1 MAPLKDLTG
10 QRFGALAVLSRK
22 EGAPRTTWHCRC
34 DCGQE
39 VDVLST
45 NLLRG
50 LTTSCGCHR
59 HASAVKQANAMPQAS
74 AIDVTGQ
81 RFGQLTA
88 MYYDKQRSRWLCRC
102 DCGDSC
108 WCSVSDLRS
117 GLRRDCGHV
126 AAAAAAGRIRAGATG
141 LRNGTNVSTIRHVM
155 DGRLR
160 RNNSTG
166 VTGVRIVRNQCM
178 ILYAASITV
187 LGKFIYLGR
196 FPTLG
201 EAKEARKEAEKKY
214 FAPLLDDD
222 PPGHEET
229 GGKNHDETR

>member
-1 MAPLKDLTG
+1 MG
-10 QRFGALAVLSRK
+10 
-22 EGAPRTTWHCRC
+22 HM
-34 DCGQE
+34 
-39 VDVLST
+39 
-45 NLLRG
+45 LLRCAPPPEFASFGHPSAPATGSIRFFHVADCLPHG
-50 LTTSCGCHR
+50 LRPSARPHLLAHAR
-59 HASAVKQANAMPQAS
+59 HAHAHGPPLPLQYQIFFN
-74 AIDVTGQ
+74 
-81 RFGQLTA
+81 
-88 MYYDKQRSRWLCRC
+88 
-102 DCGDSC
+102 
-108 WCSVSDLRS
+108 
-117 GLRRDCGHV
+117 
-126 AAAAAAGRIRAGATG
+126 
-141 LRNGTNVSTIRHVM
+141 TIRHVM

-187 LGKFIYLGR
+187 RGKFIYLGR

-201 EAKEARKEAEKKY
+201 EAKKARKEAEKKY